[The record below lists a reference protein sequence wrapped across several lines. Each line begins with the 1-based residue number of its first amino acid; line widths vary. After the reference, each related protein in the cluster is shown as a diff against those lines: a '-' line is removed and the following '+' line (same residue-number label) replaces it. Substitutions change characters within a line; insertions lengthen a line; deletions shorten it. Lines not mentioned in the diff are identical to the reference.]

1 MQTITKEIRATN
13 VYFRN
18 KDANTRVVI
27 NRGGSGSSKSY
38 SLCQNF
44 ILNRLLQRQNY
55 KLLILRKTR
64 ASLFDSTYEMFIE
77 MLKDYGIYDEN
88 NHNKTRLMYRFPQ
101 NNNYVLFSG
110 LDKLEKKKST
120 EWHDIWIE
128 EANEI
133 DKRTYNF
140 LKLRLY
146 RGSVETKNQLWISFN
161 PVECWI
167 QEIENDKDVTLIKS
181 TFRDNDFI
189 NDEARDILLGL
200 KGTDDVY
207 YSIYAN
213 GEYAILKDIIY
224 SLFIPLEEWINEPE
238 NFFDDVIYGLDF
250 GFNNQTALVEIGIK
264 DGEFFIRELIY
275 KSGLNNT
282 ERIELAKQLIP
293 KWFKNKT
300 IYADS
305 SSPEFIQ
312 EFRDAGLNCK
322 PAEKGKDSVKSG
334 IDIVQRSKIH
344 SLKTNVNLEG
354 ERKGYKWR
362 EVNGKI
368 LDEPVKFKDHLL
380 DALRYAIYTWTLQ
393 FGKKTNIKDVI
404 SDINKAKDMIT
415 ASQVW

>member
-1 MQTITKEIRATN
+1 MQTINRKIEATN

-18 KDANTRVVI
+18 KDAKTRVVI

-44 ILNRLLQRQNY
+44 ILNRLLQRKNY

-77 MLKDYGIYDEN
+77 MLKDYGIYNEDD
-88 NHNKTRLMYRFPQ
+88 HNKTRLVYRFPE

-120 EWHDIWIE
+120 EWHDIWVE

-133 DKRTYNF
+133 DVKTYNF

-146 RGSVETKNQLWISFN
+146 RGSSDIKSQLWLSFN

-167 QEIENDKDVTLIKS
+167 QDIENDKDVTLIKS
-181 TFRDNDFI
+181 TYRDNDFI
-189 NDEARDILLGL
+189 NSEAMDILQGL
-200 KGTDDVY
+200 KGVDDTY

-224 SLFIPLEEWINEPE
+224 NLFIRLEKWIDEPE

-264 DGEFFIRELIY
+264 DGEFYIRELLY
-275 KSGLNNT
+275 KSGLNNSD
-282 ERIELAKQLIP
+282 RIELAKQLTP
-293 KWFKNKT
+293 ELFKNKT

-312 EFRDAGLNCK
+312 EFRDAGFDCK

-334 IDIVQRSKIH
+334 IDLLQRSKIH
-344 SLKTNVNLEG
+344 SLASNVNLEA
-354 ERKGYKWR
+354 ERKSYKWR

-380 DALRYAIYTWTLQ
+380 DALRYAIFTWSLS
-393 FGKKTNIKDVI
+393 FGKKVDIKEVIKDL
-404 SDINKAKDMIT
+404 NKSRDMVT
-415 ASQVW
+415 ANQIW